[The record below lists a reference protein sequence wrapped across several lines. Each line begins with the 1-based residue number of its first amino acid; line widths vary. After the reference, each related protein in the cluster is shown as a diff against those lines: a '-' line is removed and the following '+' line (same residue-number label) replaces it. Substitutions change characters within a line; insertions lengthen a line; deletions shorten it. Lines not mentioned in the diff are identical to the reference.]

1 MSLYLVRV
9 DGNDIAVVAPTMQ
22 MAIDAV
28 IERVLEEN
36 EGDEEADRDWA
47 RSLIDQVVNV
57 GAETVL
63 IVDRKSWMLFSDDG
77 ISDWRPMP
85 EGRA

>member
-9 DGNDIAVVAPTMQ
+9 DGDDIAVAAPTMQ

-28 IERVLEEN
+28 IERILEEN
-36 EGDEEADRDWA
+36 AGDEEADRDWA
-47 RSLIDQVVNV
+47 LSLIDQVVNV